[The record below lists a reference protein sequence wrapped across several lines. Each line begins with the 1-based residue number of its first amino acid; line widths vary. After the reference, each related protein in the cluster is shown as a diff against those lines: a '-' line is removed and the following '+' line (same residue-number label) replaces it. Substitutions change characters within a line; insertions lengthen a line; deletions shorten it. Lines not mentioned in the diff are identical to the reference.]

1 MIDHLLSLRNNLQTK
16 SARRQFV
23 KKYGFTAFC
32 YIYLAQY
39 FYLPGAE
46 FHPEMM
52 STVADRS
59 IKRFEIIGCRGG
71 AKSTIAS
78 LAYPVFAAI
87 ERPKESPFIIPISDT
102 ALQSSINVANIKNEF
117 DNNDLIKH
125 DYGLIKHRTTRDPNP
140 QPDLESDEEWQ
151 SKNMLL
157 NTGVRILARS
167 RGQKVRGLRHRQ
179 YRPSDII
186 VDDPESLDWIR
197 TKENRDYTEKWLRGE
212 VLPAL
217 DERNGR
223 LGLIGNYLHDDAIM
237 ARAKRWGTFVVR
249 EYPLVDP
256 LTLECQWTAL
266 YPTIDAL
273 NEKRKDIGETSWQ
286 REMLLKVVPEEGAPI
301 HPEDIS
307 YYEKLPENEALR
319 GMRGHGVDFAI
330 SLKESADYTSCV
342 DGDVYEINGKPK
354 IYILP
359 NPLNA
364 HLDFDQTLDYLVART
379 KTGGSH
385 IFFPE
390 KVGYQLAAIQQ
401 MEKRYL
407 SCIPISRTKD
417 KLALLRVVAPYIK
430 NGTVLFPYHGC
441 ENLLNQMF
449 NFSVEKHDD
458 EVDAMTNLLLGFQQ
472 SGMELAVIHTI

>member
-1 MIDHLLSLRNNLQTK
+1 MY
-16 SARRQFV
+16 V
-23 KKYGFTAFC
+23 KKFGFPGFC

-39 FYLPGAE
+39 FYMPGAD
-46 FHPEMM
+46 FHPSMM
-52 STVADRS
+52 SVVANRL
-59 IKRFEIIGCRGG
+59 IRFFELIGCRGG

-78 LAYPVFAAI
+78 LAYPVFASL
-87 ERPKESPFIIPISDT
+87 ERPNESQFIIPVSDT
-102 ALQSSINVANIKNEF
+102 ALQAGINVANIKNEF

-125 DYGLIKHRTTRDPNP
+125 DYGIIKHRTTRQPNP
-140 QPDLESDEEWQ
+140 NPTLESDEEWQ

-157 NTGVRILARS
+157 NNGVRILARS
-167 RGQKVRGLRHRQ
+167 RGQKIRGLRHRQ
-179 YRPSDII
+179 YRPSDIL
-186 VDDPESLDWIR
+186 VDDPEDLDWIR
-197 TKENRDYTEKWLRGE
+197 KKENRDFTEKWLRGE

-217 DERNGR
+217 DERTGR

-237 ARAKRWGTFVVR
+237 ARAKRWGTFEVH
-249 EYPLVDP
+249 EYPLIDP
-256 LTLECQWTAL
+256 KTYDCLWPAK
-266 YPTIDAL
+266 YPTVDAL
-273 NEKRKDIGETSWQ
+273 NSARKLMGETSWQ

-301 HPEDIS
+301 KPDEIT
-307 YYEKLPENEALR
+307 YYEKLPENESLR

-330 SLKESADYTSCV
+330 SLKSTADFTTCV
-342 DGDVYEINGKPK
+342 DGDAYEISGKPK

-364 HLDFDQTLDYLVART
+364 RIDFDQTLNYLEARG

-390 KVGYQLAAIQQ
+390 KVGYQAAAIQQ

-407 SCIPISRTKD
+407 ALEPISRTRD

-441 ENLLNQMF
+441 EDLLNQLF
-449 NFSVEKHDD
+449 NFGVETHDD
-458 EVDAMTNLLLGFQQ
+458 LVDGLVNLLLGFQIV
-472 SGMELAVIHTI
+472 GLDLPMFHTV